1 MIKTNKRSIKS
12 KVIDRYYSQ
21 IKIKIKIIIIK
32 TCFYILSVLKIYKI
46 ILNKFILK
54 INLFYVSI
62 FTISLTKY
70 DFFFIREQ

>member
-32 TCFYILSVLKIYKI
+32 TCFYILSVLKIYK
-46 ILNKFILK
+46 LILK
-54 INLFYVSI
+54 LF
-62 FTISLTKY
+62 
-70 DFFFIREQ
+70 